1 MIMKIYSKL
10 PKGVAIFHKHFMVF
24 KVNYSCD
31 LVRNIDL
38 MDSKMECVICKE
50 LVKMSS
56 EGAVLYQ
63 KGARSINE
71 ASLQRDDDIRANVG
85 ESNVV
90 KRRILN

>member
-1 MIMKIYSKL
+1 MKIYSKL
-10 PKGVAIFHKHFMVF
+10 SKGVAIFHKHSIVF
-24 KVNYSCD
+24 KVSYSCD
-31 LVRNIDL
+31 LVRNIEL
-38 MDSKMECVICKE
+38 MDNKMECLICKE
-50 LVKMSS
+50 LVKKSS

-63 KGARSINE
+63 KGARSISE